1 MIDILEIG
9 QWQMTFGERAA
20 LEGVLSQLQP
30 GLTIEI
36 GTAEGGSLRCL
47 ARHSEWVHSFD
58 LVCSPAAE
66 GLNNVTLHIG
76 DSHALL
82 PEVLADLGREGRNVD
97 FVLVDGDHTA
107 DGVERDV
114 RDLLRSD
121 AIRRTLIAVHDTMND
136 EVRAGLK
143 RIDYAANPKITHAE
157 LDFVGGHLSFG
168 GPFHHQLWGG
178 LGLIVVDD
186 QAHPPEGQS
195 DRDECF
201 YELHELIVPVRDALV
216 LSEKSGGATGP
227 GSARVA
233 LGNGHS
239 SAAETEALRD
249 ELVRTRAWLASV
261 QRSMSWRLTVPLRAI
276 KRAVR
281 ARWG

>member
-1 MIDILEIG
+1 MIDILETG
-9 QWQMTFGERAA
+9 NWQMTFGERAA
-20 LEGVLSQLQP
+20 LEGLLSQLQP

-47 ARHSEWVHSFD
+47 ASHSEWVHSFD
-58 LVCSPAAE
+58 LVRSPAADE
-66 GLNNVTLHIG
+66 LDNVTPHIG

-82 PEVLADLGREGRNVD
+82 PEVLGSLAREGRNVD

-114 RDLLRSD
+114 CDLLSSD

-143 RIDYAANPKITHAE
+143 RVDFASNPKITDAE

-168 GPFHHQLWGG
+168 GPFHHELWGG

-186 QAHPPEGQS
+186 GAQFPGGQG
-195 DRDECF
+195 DRDERF
-201 YELHELIVPVRDALV
+201 YELHELIAPVRDALV
-216 LSEKSGGATGP
+216 LSEQSGGATGP

-233 LGNGHS
+233 LHNGDAS
-239 SAAETEALRD
+239 TEVQALRD
-249 ELVRTRAWLASV
+249 ELARTRAWLDSV
-261 QRSMSWRLTVPLRAI
+261 QRSMSWRVTAPLRAI